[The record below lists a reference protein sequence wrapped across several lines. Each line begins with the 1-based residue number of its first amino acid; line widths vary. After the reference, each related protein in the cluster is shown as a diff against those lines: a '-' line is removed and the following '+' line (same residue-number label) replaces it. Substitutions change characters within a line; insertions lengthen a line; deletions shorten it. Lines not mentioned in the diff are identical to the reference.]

1 MGTLK
6 PQSNRPLY
14 NDTVIGTLAVDG
26 WAVTRAVFVKFQL
39 GGSEFRMATPPPN
52 SKRIGPT
59 RRPQRMAACCLP
71 PYGKV
76 PPQNLKSVDVE
87 RRL

>member
-39 GGSEFRMATPPPN
+39 GGSEQTWTWVGSIHGLDWVGLDWVG
-52 SKRIGPT
+52 SKISPFWWVGLGLF
-59 RRPQRMAACCLP
+59 MHMVIFL
-71 PYGKV
+71 
-76 PPQNLKSVDVE
+76 
-87 RRL
+87 